1 MMLIKIKPLK
11 FIRKTAFFLLALLGT
26 SPVWSQD
33 TNVLVIDESQNLE
46 IETTV
51 VTQKDTLQVK
61 RFKVDG
67 VIGVVGEHI
76 ILESDIDKSYIGLK
90 QQNIPVEGIT
100 RCELF
105 GKLLEDKLLAHHA
118 VQDSIEVNYDDIMSR
133 INQQLD
139 YVIQEMGSEEKV
151 YTFYNKNSMEEV
163 RNEFFEISKT
173 YQLAEKMQQKIFKNV
188 DITPEEVRQYFYSIP
203 EDDRPMIGTELE
215 IAQIVIKPQI
225 SEAARQQVIDELNTH
240 RRDVLENGSSF
251 VTKVVL
257 YSDEPNAGA
266 TGGKISLT
274 RKSPFVKE
282 FVDVVFSLQ
291 EGEISEPF
299 ETEFGFH
306 IVWVEKI
313 RGQER
318 DVRHILKI
326 PKITEKELSAA
337 REKIENIRN
346 SILNGEITFEEA
358 ARSESDEEETRNN
371 GGQLV
376 NPLTGDTR
384 FDLTKME
391 PLMSTQVYNLKNG
404 EISNIFTEE
413 SRGGRRSF
421 KILKL
426 TNRIEEHIA
435 DFSIDYVKIKELALM
450 QKRIEAIEKWQ
461 KAKIM
466 ETYININKDYQDC
479 DFTNNWLKK

>member
-1 MMLIKIKPLK
+1 
-11 FIRKTAFFLLALLGT
+11 
-26 SPVWSQD
+26 
-33 TNVLVIDESQNLE
+33 
-46 IETTV
+46 
-51 VTQKDTLQVK
+51 
-61 RFKVDG
+61 
-67 VIGVVGEHI
+67 
-76 ILESDIDKSYIGLK
+76 
-90 QQNIPVEGIT
+90 
-100 RCELF
+100 
-105 GKLLEDKLLAHHA
+105 
-118 VQDSIEVNYDDIMSR
+118 
-133 INQQLD
+133 
-139 YVIQEMGSEEKV
+139 
-151 YTFYNKNSMEEV
+151 
-163 RNEFFEISKT
+163 
-173 YQLAEKMQQKIFKNV
+173 
-188 DITPEEVRQYFYSIP
+188 
-203 EDDRPMIGTELE
+203 IGTELE

-346 SILNGEITFEEA
+346 SILNGEIT
-358 ARSESDEEETRNN
+358 
-371 GGQLV
+371 
-376 NPLTGDTR
+376 
-384 FDLTKME
+384 
-391 PLMSTQVYNLKNG
+391 
-404 EISNIFTEE
+404 
-413 SRGGRRSF
+413 
-421 KILKL
+421 
-426 TNRIEEHIA
+426 
-435 DFSIDYVKIKELALM
+435 
-450 QKRIEAIEKWQ
+450 
-461 KAKIM
+461 
-466 ETYININKDYQDC
+466 
-479 DFTNNWLKK
+479 

>member
-188 DITPEEVRQYFYSIP
+188 DITP
-203 EDDRPMIGTELE
+203 
-215 IAQIVIKPQI
+215 KK
-225 SEAARQQVIDELNTH
+225 
-240 RRDVLENGSSF
+240 F
-251 VTKVVL
+251 V
-257 YSDEPNAGA
+257 S
-266 TGGKISLT
+266 
-274 RKSPFVKE
+274 
-282 FVDVVFSLQ
+282 
-291 EGEISEPF
+291 
-299 ETEFGFH
+299 
-306 IVWVEKI
+306 
-313 RGQER
+313 
-318 DVRHILKI
+318 
-326 PKITEKELSAA
+326 
-337 REKIENIRN
+337 
-346 SILNGEITFEEA
+346 
-358 ARSESDEEETRNN
+358 
-371 GGQLV
+371 
-376 NPLTGDTR
+376 
-384 FDLTKME
+384 
-391 PLMSTQVYNLKNG
+391 
-404 EISNIFTEE
+404 IFTAYP
-413 SRGGRRSF
+413 
-421 KILKL
+421 KM
-426 TNRIEEHIA
+426 
-435 DFSIDYVKIKELALM
+435 ID
-450 QKRIEAIEKWQ
+450 Q
-461 KAKIM
+461 
-466 ETYININKDYQDC
+466 
-479 DFTNNWLKK
+479 